1 MRYLCL
7 SMLSITRPAS
17 PVGHHA
23 TVFGLAGGRHSLWPC
38 NAVSALQQKAGQVSS
53 LQKGDFEASAHV
65 LGRMTFKLL
74 SFVHESEDAN
84 TASSLACT
92 IHLHIESQYIIFDH
106 CRCMS
111 TCCFSCCTHV
121 TRQHLPL
128 QYIWLYIT
136 VTVQTNW
143 AVARAALLCY

>member
-1 MRYLCL
+1 
-7 SMLSITRPAS
+7 MLSITRPAS

-65 LGRMTFKLL
+65 LGRMTLL
-74 SFVHESEDAN
+74 SFVHKSEDAN

-92 IHLHIESQYIIFDH
+92 IHLHIDFH
-106 CRCMS
+106 
-111 TCCFSCCTHV
+111 F
-121 TRQHLPL
+121 
-128 QYIWLYIT
+128 
-136 VTVQTNW
+136 
-143 AVARAALLCY
+143 